1 MPRTHGNNC
10 YLRGFANQLAF
21 APMAGRSDDHIR
33 AKCFHPNGA
42 FIEFAEDEIEQCI
55 TERFEKIVRKFPDR
69 TAVETRRHRLTYGD
83 LNRTANKTAHAVL
96 STWGDKNRSIAVLM
110 DHDAPVI
117 SAIMGALKAGKFYVP
132 LDPSLPY
139 ARSKFI
145 VDDAQAQTIITDTK
159 YLSLAKTL
167 VESPSRLL
175 NIDDIEDVPDTDPP
189 VRVRPDDLCWV
200 IYTSG
205 STGKPK
211 GVMQNHRNVL
221 HFMMNYT
228 NGLHISAED
237 RLTLLY
243 SFSVNGGAHDIFA
256 ALFNGA
262 TICPYDLK
270 TEGFAELRQWLIDE
284 RITIYHSVPTV
295 FRQFIES
302 LTGGED
308 FPDLRIVRLGGE
320 PVYRRDINL
329 FKKYFSTDCILVN
342 RLGSSET
349 GSLRM
354 FFLDKE
360 TEVCNNLV
368 PVGYAV
374 ADNDVLLLDDSGA
387 QVAGDEGEIAVRTR
401 YVSPGYWRRPDLT
414 ADSFLDD
421 PSDENRKIYR
431 TGDLGRLL
439 PDGCLLHLGRKDFF
453 VKIRGYRVELDEIEM
468 TLMEFPG
475 IKEVAVT
482 ALNNNSGDERLVAYV
497 VPKTAPGPNVSEIR
511 RFLEEKLP
519 DYMIPATFITLDALP
534 LTDTLKVDR
543 KALPKPNGLRPEIA
557 VPYAAPRNSI
567 EAALAKIWAEMLE
580 LDQVG
585 VHDNFFDLGGHSL
598 AATRVISRVVLTFPL
613 NLPVKVLFDSPTVA
627 EMAEVIAA
635 HRDNDPRNAR
645 LDKIL
650 NEVELLSDE
659 EAELRFEKDRS
670 AKSRN

>member
-1 MPRTHGNNC
+1 MTE
-10 YLRGFANQLAF
+10 
-21 APMAGRSDDHIR
+21 RSDDHIR
-33 AKCFHPNGA
+33 AKCFHASGT
-42 FIEFAEDEIEQCI
+42 FSEFAEDEIEQSI
-55 TERFEKIVRKFPDR
+55 TERFEKIARKFPDR
-69 TAVETRRHRLTYGD
+69 TAVETRRHSLTYRD
-83 LNRTANKTAHAVL
+83 LNRAANKTAHAVK
-96 STWGDKNRSIAVLM
+96 STCGDKNRSVAVLM

-145 VDDAQAQTIITDTK
+145 VDDAQAESIITNTK

-167 VESPSRLL
+167 IESPSRLL
-175 NIDDIEDVPDTDPP
+175 NIDDLEGVPDTDPL
-189 VRVRPDDLCWV
+189 VRAQPDDLSWV

-205 STGKPK
+205 STGRPK

-228 NGLHISAED
+228 NGLHICAED

-262 TICPYDLK
+262 ALCPYDLK
-270 TEGFAELRQWLIDE
+270 AKGFAELGQWLIDE

-295 FRQFIES
+295 FRQFADS
-302 LTGGED
+302 LTGREN
-308 FPDLRIVRLGGE
+308 FPDIRIVRLGGE
-320 PVYRRDINL
+320 PIYRRDVNL
-329 FKKYFSTDCILVN
+329 FKKHFSNDCILVN

-360 TEVCNNLV
+360 TEVRNNLV

-387 QVAGDEGEIAVRTR
+387 RVAGDEGEIAVRTR

-414 ADSFLDD
+414 AASFFND
-421 PSDENRKIYR
+421 PADEKRKIYR
-431 TGDLGRLL
+431 TGDLGRML

-468 TLMEFPG
+468 TLLELPG
-475 IKEVAVT
+475 IKEAVVT

-497 VPKTAPGPNVSEIR
+497 VPKTNPGPNVSKMR
-511 RFLEEKLP
+511 QFLEDKLP
-519 DYMIPATFITLDALP
+519 DYMIPTTFITLDALP

-557 VPYAAPRNSI
+557 APYAAPENSI
-567 EAALAKIWAEMLE
+567 EESLVKIWAEVLE
-580 LDQVG
+580 LDQIG
-585 VHDNFFDLGGHSL
+585 IHDNFFDLGGHSL
-598 AATRVISRVVLTFPL
+598 TAFRVISRVIQTFQL
-613 NLPVKVLFDSPTVA
+613 KLPIKLLFDSPTVA
-627 EMAEVIAA
+627 EMALVIAGNQA
-635 HRDNDPRNAR
+635 ELVTHDELERM
-645 LDKIL
+645 LS
-650 NEVELLSDE
+650 EVKSISDE
-659 EAELRFEKDRS
+659 EAQRRVDEINSKI
-670 AKSRN
+670 ANK

>member
-1 MPRTHGNNC
+1 
-10 YLRGFANQLAF
+10 
-21 APMAGRSDDHIR
+21 MAGRSDDHIR

-42 FIEFAEDEIEQCI
+42 FIEFAEDEIEQSI

-175 NIDDIEDVPDTDPP
+175 NIDDIEGVPDTDPP

-284 RITIYHSVPTV
+284 RVTIYHSVPTV

-329 FKKYFSTDCILVN
+329 FKKHFSTGCILVN

-360 TEVCNNLV
+360 TEVRNNLV

-387 QVAGDEGEIAVRTR
+387 QAAGDEGEIAVRTR

-421 PSDENRKIYR
+421 PSDENLKIYR

-635 HRDNDPRNAR
+635 HRDNNPRNAS